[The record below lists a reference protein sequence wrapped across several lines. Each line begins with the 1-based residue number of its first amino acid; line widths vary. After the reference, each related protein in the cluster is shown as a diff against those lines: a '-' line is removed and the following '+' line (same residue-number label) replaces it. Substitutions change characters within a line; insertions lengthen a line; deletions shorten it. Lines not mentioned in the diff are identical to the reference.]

1 MIILPLTY
9 WGSIEHFAQLRQG
22 GEEAVID
29 LGENYVKR
37 SERNRTE
44 IVTPTGGMVLSV
56 PLIKANRP
64 RTPMRDMR
72 IDNSKRWQHQHWV
85 AILSAYRS
93 SPYFDYIA
101 DRIAPIYERE
111 WNYLIDLNRM
121 KFHKMDFDQRM
132 KNFSRLTT
140 DEEVIRIMSDE
151 YARLITRKREE
162 VFERMLFYTTHM
174 LWHNSS
180 LLLYRISTYLL
191 PDAARL
197 LFPALQLFYTTQ
209 MLDCNFALLLHLY
222 GT

>member
-1 MIILPLTY
+1 MKTILPLTY
-9 WGSIEHFAQLRQG
+9 WGSVEHFANLLQG

-56 PLIKANRP
+56 PLVKANRP

-101 DRIAPIYERE
+101 DRIKPIYEQE
-111 WNYLIDLNRM
+111 WKYLVDLNREILQAE
-121 KFHKMDFDQRM
+121 FDILGIEP
-132 KNFSRLTT
+132 KHSFSDLYI
-140 DEEVIRIMSDE
+140 EPNEKVIDLRNK
-151 YARLITRKREE
+151 KRESQFCSPQYFQMFMDRTPFVE
-162 VFERMLFYTTHM
+162 
-174 LWHNSS
+174 NAS
-180 LLLYRISTYLL
+180 
-191 PDAARL
+191 
-197 LFPALQLFYTTQ
+197 
-209 MLDCNFALLLHLY
+209 MLDLLMCEGREAIALLDSCRL
-222 GT
+222 

>member
-1 MIILPLTY
+1 MTILPLTY
-9 WGSIEHFAQLRQG
+9 WGSIEHFANLLRG
-22 GEEAVID
+22 GEEAIID

-93 SPYFDYIA
+93 SPYYDYIA

-111 WNYLIDLNRM
+111 WKYLVDLNREILQAE
-121 KFHKMDFDQRM
+121 FDILGIEPKHR
-132 KNFSRLTT
+132 FSEIYIEPSEAAIDLRNK
-140 DEEVIRIMSDE
+140 
-151 YARLITRKREE
+151 KRESQFCSPQYFQMFMDRTPFVE
-162 VFERMLFYTTHM
+162 
-174 LWHNSS
+174 NAS
-180 LLLYRISTYLL
+180 
-191 PDAARL
+191 
-197 LFPALQLFYTTQ
+197 
-209 MLDCNFALLLHLY
+209 MLDLLMCEGREATQLL
-222 GT
+222 GSCQL

>member
-1 MIILPLTY
+1 MVVLPLTY
-9 WGSIEHFAQLRQG
+9 WGNIEHFANLLQG
-22 GEEAVID
+22 GEEAIID

-101 DRIAPIYERE
+101 DRIATIYERKWE
-111 WNYLIDLNRM
+111 YLVDLNREILQAEFDILGIKPKFRFSEQYIEPSEDLIDLRN
-121 KFHKMDFDQRM
+121 K
-132 KNFSRLTT
+132 
-140 DEEVIRIMSDE
+140 
-151 YARLITRKREE
+151 KRESQ
-162 VFERMLFYTTHM
+162 FCSPQYF
-174 LWHNSS
+174 
-180 LLLYRISTYLL
+180 
-191 PDAARL
+191 
-197 LFPALQLFYTTQ
+197 QLFMDRTPFVENAS
-209 MLDCNFALLLHLY
+209 MLDLLMCEGREAIALFDSCRL
-222 GT
+222 

>member
-1 MIILPLTY
+1 MVILPLTY
-9 WGSIEHFAQLRQG
+9 WGNVEYFAHLLRG

-111 WNYLIDLNRM
+111 WNFLTDLNREILQA
-121 KFHKMDFDQRM
+121 KFDILGIEPKHK
-132 KNFSRLTT
+132 FSEIYVEPNEDVADLR
-140 DEEVIRIMSDE
+140 DK
-151 YARLITRKREE
+151 KRESQFSSPQYFQMFMDRTPFVE
-162 VFERMLFYTTHM
+162 NASMLDLLM
-174 LWHNSS
+174 CEGREAIS
-180 LLLYRISTYLL
+180 LLDSC
-191 PDAARL
+191 RL
-197 LFPALQLFYTTQ
+197 
-209 MLDCNFALLLHLY
+209 
-222 GT
+222 

>member
-1 MIILPLTY
+1 MKTILPLTY
-9 WGSIEHFAQLRQG
+9 WGSVEHFANLLQG

-56 PLIKANRP
+56 PLVKANRP

-101 DRIAPIYERE
+101 DRIAPIYEQE
-111 WNYLIDLNRM
+111 WNYLVDLNREILQAE
-121 KFHKMDFDQRM
+121 FDILGIEP
-132 KNFSRLTT
+132 KHSFSDLYIEPN
-140 DEEVIRIMSDE
+140 EEVIDLRNK
-151 YARLITRKREE
+151 KRESQ
-162 VFERMLFYTTHM
+162 FCSPQYF
-174 LWHNSS
+174 
-180 LLLYRISTYLL
+180 
-191 PDAARL
+191 
-197 LFPALQLFYTTQ
+197 QLFMDRTPFVENAS
-209 MLDCNFALLLHLY
+209 MLDLLMCEGREAIALLDSCRL
-222 GT
+222 

>member
-1 MIILPLTY
+1 MKTILPLTY
-9 WGSIEHFAQLRQG
+9 WGSVEHFANLLQG

-56 PLIKANRP
+56 PLVKANRP

-101 DRIAPIYERE
+101 DRIKPIYEQE
-111 WNYLIDLNRM
+111 WNYLVDLNREILQAE
-121 KFHKMDFDQRM
+121 FDILGIEP
-132 KNFSRLTT
+132 KYSTSDTYIEPN
-140 DEEVIRIMSDE
+140 EEVIDLRNK
-151 YARLITRKREE
+151 KRESQ
-162 VFERMLFYTTHM
+162 FCSPQYF
-174 LWHNSS
+174 
-180 LLLYRISTYLL
+180 
-191 PDAARL
+191 
-197 LFPALQLFYTTQ
+197 QLFMDRTPFVENAS
-209 MLDCNFALLLHLY
+209 MLDLLMCEGREAIALLDSCRL
-222 GT
+222 

>member
-1 MIILPLTY
+1 MVVLPLTY
-9 WGSIEHFAQLRQG
+9 WGNIEHFSNLLHG
-22 GEEAVID
+22 GEEAIID

-64 RTPMRDMR
+64 RTPMQKIC

-111 WNYLIDLNRM
+111 WEYLVDLNREILQAEFDILGIEPKFRFSEQYIEPSEDLIDLRD
-121 KFHKMDFDQRM
+121 K
-132 KNFSRLTT
+132 
-140 DEEVIRIMSDE
+140 
-151 YARLITRKREE
+151 KRESH
-162 VFERMLFYTTHM
+162 F
-174 LWHNSS
+174 SS
-180 LLLYRISTYLL
+180 PQY
-191 PDAARL
+191 
-197 LFPALQLFYTTQ
+197 FQLFMDRTPFVENAS
-209 MLDCNFALLLHLY
+209 MLDLLMCEGRKAIALLDSCRL
-222 GT
+222 

>member
-111 WNYLIDLNRM
+111 WGYLIDLNREILQAE
-121 KFHKMDFDQRM
+121 FDILGIEPKHR
-132 KNFSRLTT
+132 FS
-140 DEEVIRIMSDE
+140 EQYIEPSK
-151 YARLITRKREE
+151 KREPLRLSPILSAIYGSHPLCRE
-162 VFERMLFYTTHM
+162 CV
-174 LWHNSS
+174 
-180 LLLYRISTYLL
+180 
-191 PDAARL
+191 DARSADVRGRE
-197 LFPALQLFYTTQ
+197 AI
-209 MLDCNFALLLHLY
+209 ALLDSCQL
-222 GT
+222 

>member
-1 MIILPLTY
+1 MVVLPLTY
-9 WGSIEHFAQLRQG
+9 WGSIEHFANLLQA
-22 GEEAVID
+22 GEEAIID

-64 RTPMRDMR
+64 RTPMQDIR

-111 WNYLIDLNRM
+111 WKYLIELNREILQAE
-121 KFHKMDFDQRM
+121 FDILGIEP
-132 KNFSRLTT
+132 KHHFSEQYIEPSKTT
-140 DEEVIRIMSDE
+140 IDLRDK
-151 YARLITRKREE
+151 KRESQ
-162 VFERMLFYTTHM
+162 F
-174 LWHNSS
+174 SS
-180 LLLYRISTYLL
+180 PQYFQMFMDRTPFVENAS
-191 PDAARL
+191 
-197 LFPALQLFYTTQ
+197 
-209 MLDCNFALLLHLY
+209 MLDLLMCEGREAIQLLDSCRL
-222 GT
+222 

>member
-1 MIILPLTY
+1 MVVLPLTY
-9 WGSIEHFAQLRQG
+9 WGSIEHFANLLQG

-64 RTPMRDMR
+64 RTPMQKIC

-101 DRIAPIYERE
+101 DRIAPIYEQKWE
-111 WNYLIDLNRM
+111 YLVDLNREILQAEFDILGIEP
-121 KFHKMDFDQRM
+121 KFR
-132 KNFSRLTT
+132 FSEQYIEPSEDTIDLR
-140 DEEVIRIMSDE
+140 DK
-151 YARLITRKREE
+151 KRESH
-162 VFERMLFYTTHM
+162 F
-174 LWHNSS
+174 SS
-180 LLLYRISTYLL
+180 PQY
-191 PDAARL
+191 
-197 LFPALQLFYTTQ
+197 FQLFMDRTPFVENAS
-209 MLDCNFALLLHLY
+209 MLDLLMCEGREAIALLDSCRL
-222 GT
+222 

>member
-1 MIILPLTY
+1 MVVLPLTY
-9 WGSIEHFAQLRQG
+9 WGSIEHFANLLQG
-22 GEEAVID
+22 GEEAIID

-101 DRIAPIYERE
+101 DRIAPIYERKWDYLVDLNRE
-111 WNYLIDLNRM
+111 ILQAEFDILGIEPKFRFSEQYIEPSEDLIDLRN
-121 KFHKMDFDQRM
+121 K
-132 KNFSRLTT
+132 
-140 DEEVIRIMSDE
+140 
-151 YARLITRKREE
+151 KRESY
-162 VFERMLFYTTHM
+162 F
-174 LWHNSS
+174 SS
-180 LLLYRISTYLL
+180 PQY
-191 PDAARL
+191 
-197 LFPALQLFYTTQ
+197 FQLFMDRTPFVENAS
-209 MLDCNFALLLHLY
+209 MLDLLMCEGREAIALLDSCQL
-222 GT
+222 